1 LAVPGGSSLGQ
12 RPSTDGGATLVPPRS
27 ADSKLEGTSHED
39 EEDPLKPDPGTEH
52 EFSVDNNPF
61 GFSPGQLAKLFNPKN
76 LHALRALGGIQGL
89 ERGLRTDLKA
99 GLSLD
104 ENILDGQV
112 SFQDA
117 TGSVDRNASI
127 EPSAPKRSDTAG
139 TQSATANV
147 HADSFKDRIRVFKD
161 NRLPERKS
169 KTLLQLMWIALMDKV
184 LLLLSAAAVISLA
197 LGLYQTFGVKHTKEE
212 GAQVEWVE
220 GVAIII
226 AILIVVLVGAGND
239 YQKERQ
245 FVKLN
250 KKVQQSNGYSPLEMD
265 ADSIYRKRTVQS
277 KLSVLESRFRS
288 RFMTFW
294 LVMCA
299 IWSLVTSSPPMVSSS
314 LATTSNVMNHLRLVN
329 PIR

>member
-1 LAVPGGSSLGQ
+1 LDQ
-12 RPSTDGGATLVPPRS
+12 RSSTDGGDTLVPPRS
-27 ADSKLEGTSHED
+27 ADSKLGEKAHDE
-39 EEDPLKPDPGTEH
+39 EEDPLKPDPGSEH
-52 EFSVDNNPF
+52 EFKVDNNPF

-104 ENILDGQV
+104 EKALDGQV
-112 SFQDA
+112 TFQDA
-117 TGSVDRNASI
+117 TGAVDGHAST

-139 TQSATANV
+139 TQSATANIGS
-147 HADSFKDRIRVFKD
+147 DSYKDRIRVFKD

-197 LGLYQTFGVKHTKEE
+197 LGLYQTFGVKHTAAE

-220 GVAIII
+220 GVAIVV

-250 KKVQQSNGYSPLEMD
+250 KKVCQSNSYSLREVD
-265 ADSIYRKRTVQS
+265 ADSVYRKRTAQS
-277 KLSVLESRFRS
+277 KLSAPESRFRS
-288 RFMTFW
+288 RFMTSW
-294 LVMCA
+294 LVMCV
-299 IWSLVTSSPPMVSSS
+299 IWNPVTSFLLMVSSS
-314 LATTSNVMNHLRLVN
+314 LVTTSDVTNHLRLVN